1 MRDKL
6 LILGG
11 SGVGMLAASIAEK
24 FYNFKKI
31 FFLNDD
37 LKINTLVL
45 IKNLRLLKLNK
56 LDFT

>member
-37 LKINTLVL
+37 PK
-45 IKNLRLLKLNK
+45 
-56 LDFT
+56 